1 MKFADRLS
9 RFKPSATLAVNAKTL
24 ELKAKG
30 IAVTSL
36 AVGEPDFPTPLP
48 VKEAAKQAI
57 DGDFSRYTPVEGI
70 AELRQAVCGYYRR
83 IYGVE
88 ARPEN
93 IMITNGGKQ
102 SLFNTFMALLNPGDE
117 VLIPSPY
124 WTSYPDMVLLAGGTP
139 VFVPSPS

>member
-48 VKEAAKQAI
+48 VRKPPSRPLTAIFPVIPRSRGLPNYVRPFAAITA
-57 DGDFSRYTPVEGI
+57 GYTVWKPV
-70 AELRQAVCGYYRR
+70 R
-83 IYGVE
+83 
-88 ARPEN
+88 
-93 IMITNGGKQ
+93 K
-102 SLFNTFMALLNPGDE
+102 
-117 VLIPSPY
+117 
-124 WTSYPDMVLLAGGTP
+124 TS
-139 VFVPSPS
+139 